1 MRATVT
7 AALALLMTTTANA
20 APNGNGNGNGSQTAP
35 GAAAPNGQQAG
46 VVPAR
51 GPVLLAVPEDPT
63 VAFKVWFKVGSQDD
77 PPGKEGLAHLVG
89 QMISEG
95 STTANSYEEILRKL
109 YPMAAGYTVRVD
121 REMTTVSGRTHRDN
135 LEPYF
140 ALFTDAYLKPAWKAE
155 DFERVKSST
164 LNYLEKTLRYA
175 QDEELGK
182 AALYGAV
189 FAGTSYAHPPQGT
202 VAGVRSIT
210 LDDVKRFY
218 AERYTRDNAVVAL
231 GGSYPQALV
240 DRFEGTLAKLPAGK
254 PAPAPTPRPRQIE
267 GRHVLL
273 VQKPGADASIS
284 FGFPITVTRGEP
296 DFYPLFLANSWL
308 GEHRNSSSHLY
319 QVIREDRGLNY
330 GDYSYVEAFVEGGQR
345 QQPPPNTPRRQQ
357 LFEVWIRTLPNPQ
370 AVFALRAALREVQDL
385 IEGGM
390 TQEEFELTRQFLEKY
405 SLHYAETTQD
415 RLGYAID
422 DRFYGVPAPG
432 HLALFQTRLRQLTR
446 EQVNAAIKRHW
457 KLDDLQIA
465 IVTGDAEGLRKSLVS
480 GAPTPITY
488 PSEKPK
494 EILEE
499 DKAIASYPLGIAEG
513 AVTTVPVD
521 QMFEKAPA
529 APAAASTAATRSRP

>member
-1 MRATVT
+1 MPSPRR
-7 AALALLMTTTANA
+7 AALTTALTLLMTTAATASA
-20 APNGNGNGNGSQTAP
+20 APNGNGAKTP
-35 GAAAPNGQQAG
+35 PAAPNGEAA
-46 VVPAR
+46 VVPPR

-63 VAFKVWFKVGSQDD
+63 VAFKVWFKTGSQDD
-77 PPGKEGLAHLVG
+77 PPGKEGLAYLTG
-89 QMISEG
+89 QMLSDG
-95 STTANSYEEILRKL
+95 STTANSYEEILKKL
-109 YPMAAGYTVRVD
+109 YPMAAGYSVRVD

-140 ALFTDAYLKPAWKAE
+140 VILTDAYLKPAWKAE

-189 FAGTSYAHPPQGT
+189 FAGTRYAHPPQGT
-202 VAGVRSIT
+202 VAGLKAIT

-218 AERYTRDNAVVAL
+218 AEHYTRGNAVVAL
-231 GGSYPQALV
+231 GGSYPQGLV
-240 DRFEGTLAKLPAGK
+240 ERFEATLAKLPEGGAK
-254 PAPAPTPRPRQIE
+254 PAQAPAPRALAGRQ
-267 GRHVLL
+267 VVL
-273 VQKPGADASIS
+273 VQKPGADSSIS
-284 FGFPITVTRGEP
+284 FGFPLDVTRGEA
-296 DFYPLFLANSWL
+296 DFYPLFLASSWL

-319 QVIREDRGLNY
+319 QVIRETRGLNY

-345 QQPPPNTPRRQQ
+345 QQPPPNTPRSRQ
-357 LFEVWIRTLPNPQ
+357 LFEVWIRTLPNNQ

-390 TQEEFELTRQFLEKY
+390 TQEEFELTRGFLKKY

-432 HLALFQTRLRQLTR
+432 HLALLQAKLDQLTR
-446 EQVNAAIKRHW
+446 EQVNAALKKH
-457 KLDDLQIA
+457 LQLGNLQIA
-465 IVTGDAEGLRKSLVS
+465 IVTGDAEGLKKALVS

-488 PSEKPK
+488 PSEKPA
-494 EILEE
+494 EVLEE
-499 DKAIASYPLGIAEG
+499 DKAIAAYPLGVAEG
-513 AVTTVPVD
+513 AVAIVPVD
-521 QMFEKAPA
+521 QMFEK
-529 APAAASTAATRSRP
+529 